1 MKVRCNFLALK
12 GFESNGDLTVRGSFW
27 ARGKVSCRILK
38 VDSDFHLD
46 GGELYCQELYVKGN
60 VLIRGNVYMKC
71 EGATTPTSCKVEIGG
86 DCICDGTFAA
96 HGGESTIN
104 GCFVTTS
111 IARLGY
117 TRLKVMGDVVAQY
130 LDSGELT
137 ACGDIDVKGML
148 DVKGRIYALGNI
160 NSLDIT
166 SNLNNIYCGGK
177 CIANYYS
184 IGRVYEDVKDWK
196 IN

>member
-1 MKVRCNFLALK
+1 MEVRCNFLALK
-12 GFESNGDLTVRGSFW
+12 GFESDGDLTVRGSFF
-27 ARGKVSCRILK
+27 AKGKISCKTLI
-38 VDSDFHLD
+38 VEGDFCLD
-46 GGELYCQELYVKGN
+46 GGELYCQELYLKGN
-60 VLIRGNVYMKC
+60 AFIRGSVYLKR
-71 EGATTPTSCKVEIGG
+71 EGVTTPTSCKADIGG
-86 DCICDGTFAA
+86 DCICEGVFAA
-96 HGGESTIN
+96 HGGEITIN

-111 IARLGY
+111 IAHLGY
-117 TRLKVMGDVVAQY
+117 TRLKVKGDVVAQY

-184 IGRVYEDVKDWK
+184 IGRVYEGVKDWK